1 MRSKRKASSR
11 PCVPQC
17 KERVMEIDLPEVVAE
32 VTAEFERYEKALVS
46 NDVAILDAIFPKD
59 PRTIRY
65 GGSETSFRYIENRAL
80 PAPPPTGGCGPPS
93 PQTGSDSFSHES
105 PLASTAHPP
114 SILTGKT

>member
-46 NDVAILDAIFPKD
+46 NDVAILDAIFRKD

-65 GGSETSFRYIENRAL
+65 GGGGTLYGDAQIPAFRAARPSAGL
-80 PAPPPTGGCGPPS
+80 APTFAKTQIRTHRP
-93 PQTGSDSFSHES
+93 
-105 PLASTAHPP
+105 AHPP
-114 SILTGKT
+114 PSALSHRPI